1 MGSLDAKRLDKSR
14 LTIDSP
20 LGKLTLTSVAGALTA
35 LDWNLA
41 DTYSDKD
48 PVLEEAARQLRQY
61 FAGER
66 TDFDLPMQPHGTQFQ
81 KRVWS
86 AMLEIPCGKTA
97 TYGGLARQLESAP
110 RAIGGAC
117 GRNPLPIVIPCHR
130 VVGGAGKGGYSG
142 LGGLTTKDWL
152 LNHEIA
158 MVAEPV
164 A

>member
-1 MGSLDAKRLDKSR
+1 MGSLDTRR

-20 LGKLTLTSVAGALTA
+20 LGKLTLTCAGGALTA

-41 DTYSDKD
+41 DTHTDKD

-61 FAGER
+61 FAGTR
-66 TDFDLPMQPHGTQFQ
+66 TDFDLPMKPYGTVFQ
-81 KRVWS
+81 QRVWS

-152 LNHEIA
+152 LNHEMA

-164 A
+164 S

>member
-1 MGSLDAKRLDKSR
+1 MGSLNMSR

-20 LGKLTLTSVAGALTA
+20 LGKLTLTSAAGALTA

-41 DTYSDKD
+41 DTYTDKD
-48 PVLEEAARQLRQY
+48 PVLEEAAHQLRQY

-66 TDFDLPMQPHGTQFQ
+66 TDFDLPMKPHGTAFQ
-81 KRVWS
+81 QRVWS

-152 LNHEIA
+152 LNHEMG

>member
-1 MGSLDAKRLDKSR
+1 MGSPVAERPDVKR

-20 LGKLTLTSVAGALTA
+20 LGKLTLTCAGGALTA

-41 DTYSDKD
+41 DTYTDKD
-48 PVLEEAARQLRQY
+48 PMLEEAAHQLRQY
-61 FAGER
+61 FAGTR
-66 TDFDLPMQPHGTQFQ
+66 TDFDLPMKPHGTVFQ
-81 KRVWS
+81 QRVWS

-152 LNHEIA
+152 LNHEMA

>member
-1 MGSLDAKRLDKSR
+1 MGSLDTRR

-20 LGKLTLTSVAGALTA
+20 LGKLTLTCAGGALTA

-41 DTYSDKD
+41 DTYTDKD

-61 FAGER
+61 FAGTR
-66 TDFDLPMQPHGTQFQ
+66 TDFDLPMKPHGTVFQ
-81 KRVWS
+81 QRVWS

-152 LNHEIA
+152 LNHEMA

>member
-1 MGSLDAKRLDKSR
+1 MGSLDTKR
-14 LTIDSP
+14 LTINSP
-20 LGKLTLTSVAGALTA
+20 LGKLTLTCAGGALTA

-41 DTYSDKD
+41 DTHTDKD

-61 FAGER
+61 FAGTR
-66 TDFDLPMQPHGTQFQ
+66 TVFDLPMKPHGTVFQ
-81 KRVWS
+81 QRVWS

-152 LNHEIA
+152 LNHEMA

>member
-1 MGSLDAKRLDKSR
+1 MGR

-20 LGKLTLTSVAGALTA
+20 LGALTLTSSAGALTA

-41 DTYSDKD
+41 DRHIDTD
-48 PVLEEAARQLRQY
+48 PVLEEVARQLRQY

-66 TDFDLPMQPHGTQFQ
+66 TRFELPLQPHGTLFQ
-81 KRVWS
+81 KRVWE
-86 AMLEIPCGKTA
+86 AMLEIPCGQTA
-97 TYGGLARQLESAP
+97 TYGGLARQLDSAP

-117 GRNPLPIVIPCHR
+117 GRNPLPIIIPCHR

-142 LGGLTTKDWL
+142 MGGLPTKDWL
-152 LNHEIA
+152 LNHEMALI
-158 MVAEPV
+158 AEPM

>member
-1 MGSLDAKRLDKSR
+1 MGSPDAKRPDVKR

-20 LGKLTLTSVAGALTA
+20 LGKLTLTSSAGALTA

-41 DTYSDKD
+41 NSHTDTD
-48 PVLEEAARQLRQY
+48 PVLEEAARQLHQY

-66 TDFDLPMQPHGTQFQ
+66 PGFDLPMQPHGTVFQ
-81 KRVWS
+81 KRVWA
-86 AMLEIPCGKTA
+86 AMVEIPCGKTA

-130 VVGGAGKGGYSG
+130 VVAGAGKGGYSG

-152 LNHEIA
+152 LNHEMA
-158 MVAEPV
+158 MAAEPV

>member
-1 MGSLDAKRLDKSR
+1 MGR

-20 LGKLTLTSVAGALTA
+20 LGALTLTSTAGALAA

-41 DTYSDKD
+41 DRHDDTD

-61 FAGER
+61 FAGHR
-66 TDFDLPMQPHGTQFQ
+66 TRFELPLQPHGTLFQ
-81 KRVWS
+81 KRVWA
-86 AMLEIPCGKTA
+86 AMLEIPYGKTA
-97 TYGGLARQLESAP
+97 TYGGLARQLDSAP

-117 GRNPLPIVIPCHR
+117 GRNPLPIIIPCHR

-152 LNHEIA
+152 LNHEMALI
-158 MVAEPV
+158 AEPV

>member
-1 MGSLDAKRLDKSR
+1 MGSLDAKRLDMKR

-20 LGKLTLTSVAGALTA
+20 LGKLTLTSAGGALTA

-86 AMLEIPCGKTA
+86 AMQEIPCGKTA

-152 LNHEIA
+152 LNHEMA
-158 MVAEPV
+158 MVAEP
-164 A
+164 AA

>member
-1 MGSLDAKRLDKSR
+1 MGSLDTRR

-20 LGKLTLTSVAGALTA
+20 LGKLTLTCAGGALTA

-41 DTYSDKD
+41 DTHTDKD

-61 FAGER
+61 FAGTR
-66 TDFDLPMQPHGTQFQ
+66 TDFDLPMKPYGTVFQ
-81 KRVWS
+81 QRVWS

-152 LNHEIA
+152 LNHEMA

>member
-1 MGSLDAKRLDKSR
+1 MGSLDTKR

-20 LGKLTLTSVAGALTA
+20 LGKLTLTSANGALAA
-35 LDWNLA
+35 LGWNLA
-41 DTYSDKD
+41 DTYTDKD
-48 PVLEEAARQLRQY
+48 PVLEGAARQLSQY

-66 TDFDLPMQPHGTQFQ
+66 TGFDLPMEPHGTLFQ

-117 GRNPLPIVIPCHR
+117 GRNPLPIIIPCHR

-152 LNHEIA
+152 LNHEMA

>member
-1 MGSLDAKRLDKSR
+1 MGSLDAKR

-20 LGKLTLTSVAGALTA
+20 LGKLTLTSADGALTA

-41 DTYSDKD
+41 DTYTDKD
-48 PVLEEAARQLRQY
+48 PVLEEAAHQLRQY
-61 FAGER
+61 FAGKR
-66 TDFDLPMQPHGTQFQ
+66 TGFDLPVEPHGTLFQ

-86 AMLEIPCGKTA
+86 AMMEIPCGKTA

-130 VVGGAGKGGYSG
+130 VVGGSGKGGYSG

-152 LNHEIA
+152 LGHEMAIA
-158 MVAEPV
+158 VEPV

>member
-1 MGSLDAKRLDKSR
+1 MGSLDTKR

-20 LGKLTLTSVAGALTA
+20 LGKLTLTSTAGAVTA

-41 DTYSDKD
+41 GTYTDKD
-48 PVLEEAARQLRQY
+48 PVLEEAAHQLHQY

-66 TDFDLPMQPHGTQFQ
+66 TDFDLPMKPHGTVFQ
-81 KRVWS
+81 QRVWS

-152 LNHEIA
+152 LNHEMA

-164 A
+164 S